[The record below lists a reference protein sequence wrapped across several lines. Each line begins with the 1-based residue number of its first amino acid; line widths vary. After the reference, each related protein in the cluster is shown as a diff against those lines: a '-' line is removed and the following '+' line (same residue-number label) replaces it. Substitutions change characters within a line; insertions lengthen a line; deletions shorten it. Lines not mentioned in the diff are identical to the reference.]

1 MTTFALI
8 RHASHGL
15 VGHTIVG
22 RAPGVGLSAE
32 GLRQADA
39 LAELV
44 EVGSVQALYSSPL
57 ERARATA
64 AGLAARLHLEVQI
77 AEELNEIDYGAWT
90 SKTLA
95 DLHDLEGWR
104 RFNIF
109 RSGSR
114 VPDGETMIEVQ
125 VRVLRLLERLCM
137 AHPEETV
144 ALVSHGD
151 VIKAALAHYLGVSLD
166 LFQRI
171 EISPASLSI
180 VRVERYGP
188 QVLLINGGV
197 EDGLLQRPTDAR
209 PTARDKA
216 PVG

>member
-8 RHASHGL
+8 RHASNAL

-22 RAPGVGLSAE
+22 RMPGVQLSPSGRREAE
-32 GLRQADA
+32 A
-39 LAELV
+39 LAQRLE
-44 EVGSVQALYSSPL
+44 GSPIRALYSSPL

-64 AGLAARLHLEVQI
+64 ALIAARLRLELQT
-77 AEELNEIDYGAWT
+77 ADELNEIDYGRWT
-90 SKTLA
+90 NRTLA
-95 DLHDLEGWR
+95 DLHDLEAWR

-125 VRVLRLLERLCM
+125 GRMLRLIERLCS
-137 AHPEETV
+137 AYPKETV

-151 VIKAALAHYLGVSLD
+151 VIKAILAHYLGVPLD

-171 EISPASLSI
+171 EISPASLSV
-180 VRVERYGP
+180 VRVEPYGP
-188 QVLLINGGV
+188 EVLLINGGV
-197 EDGLLQRPTDAR
+197 EERLLQ
-209 PTARDKA
+209 
-216 PVG
+216 G